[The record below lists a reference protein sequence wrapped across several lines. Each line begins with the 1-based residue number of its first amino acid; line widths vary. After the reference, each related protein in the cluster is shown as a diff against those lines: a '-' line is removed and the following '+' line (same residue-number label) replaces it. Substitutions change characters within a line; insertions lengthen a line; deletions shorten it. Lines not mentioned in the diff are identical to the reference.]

1 MNRRA
6 QIGRLLQWYSDL
18 VEIHREGQVLQVS
31 AWIQP
36 LRYKNKMYL
45 SGTYL
50 PDGYLDGG
58 HFLYLGPAEARLDQM
73 PSDTVLSRHGVR
85 SRIQRAEP
93 IWFANEILY
102 IWAILQI
109 CEEENL

>member
-1 MNRRA
+1 MSKRA
-6 QIGRLLQWYSDL
+6 RINRLLQRYGDL
-18 VEIHREGQVLQVS
+18 VEIRGEEQALQVN

-45 SGTYL
+45 GGTYL

-73 PSDTVLSRHGVR
+73 SSNIILSHQGIFY
-85 SRIQRAEP
+85 SIQQAEP
-93 IWFANEILY
+93 IWFAKELLY
-102 IWAILQI
+102 IWAILQR
-109 CEEENL
+109 CGEEDL

>member
-6 QIGRLLQWYSDL
+6 QIGRLLQRYGDL
-18 VEIHREGQVLQVS
+18 VEIRGEERALQVN

-45 SGTYL
+45 GGTYL

-58 HFLYLGPAEARLDQM
+58 HFLYLGPAETRLDQM
-73 PSDTVLSRHGVR
+73 PSDTVLSRQGVR
-85 SRIQRAEP
+85 YMIQRVEP
-93 IWFANEILY
+93 VWFANEILY

-109 CEEENL
+109 CGEENL

>member
-6 QIGRLLQWYSDL
+6 QIGRLLQRYGDL
-18 VEIHREGQVLQVS
+18 VEIRGEEQALQVN

-73 PSDTVLSRHGVR
+73 PSDTMLSRQGVR
-85 SRIQRAEP
+85 YRIQRAEP

-109 CEEENL
+109 CGEENL

>member
-73 PSDTVLSRHGVR
+73 PSV
-85 SRIQRAEP
+85 
-93 IWFANEILY
+93 
-102 IWAILQI
+102 
-109 CEEENL
+109 

>member
-6 QIGRLLQWYSDL
+6 QIGRLLQRYGDL
-18 VEIHREGQVLQVS
+18 VEIRGEERALQVN

-45 SGTYL
+45 GGTYL
-50 PDGYLDGG
+50 P
-58 HFLYLGPAEARLDQM
+58 
-73 PSDTVLSRHGVR
+73 V
-85 SRIQRAEP
+85 
-93 IWFANEILY
+93 WFANEILY

-109 CEEENL
+109 CGEENL